1 MRDFAKRTSKNTNTR
16 KKKSVFRS
24 KKKSS
29 QVISSK
35 VIFFI
40 LSISLVLIATSFFYF
55 RTDIES
61 IKPESF
67 LNNVTIDFPTSLM
80 ENSILIES
88 SENEQLECEYFVQI
102 GAYGNK
108 KYALEAE
115 KILENEIQN
124 IRAELNAKLSALGVN
139 IEKSPKRRSG
149 KNNTRRTRE
158 ATQELLSKVKDLI
171 RQHPGITAGEISAQI
186 NETASPLLS
195 RLKSEEHVKPTGKG
209 RGTTWN
215 LA

>member
-1 MRDFAKRTSKNTNTR
+1 MKDFAKRTSKNTNTK

-24 KKKSS
+24 NRKSS
-29 QVISSK
+29 QVVSSK

-40 LSISLVLIATSFFYF
+40 LSISLILITTSFFYF

-61 IKPESF
+61 IKPEMT

-88 SENEQLECEYFVQI
+88 NENQELECEYFVQV

-115 KILENEIQN
+115 KILESEIQN
-124 IRAELNAKLSALGVN
+124 ITINIVYSTLQPGKPLNSVISGPYENRSAANNAK
-139 IEKSPKRRSG
+139 EKITKKGFDPRL
-149 KNNTRRTRE
+149 RTLCK
-158 ATQELLSKVKDLI
+158 QM
-171 RQHPGITAGEISAQI
+171 
-186 NETASPLLS
+186 
-195 RLKSEEHVKPTGKG
+195 
-209 RGTTWN
+209 
-215 LA
+215 